1 VLEAVIGYANK
12 AEMLLNCFPF
22 LLLQENESVEQ
33 SPLLETPK
41 TAVTA
46 VSALDDIEKQEPVGS
61 KRSELVPHVVSNRS
75 VSVHKWSHSVMSKIS
90 RMDFTGS
97 CHPHTVISM
106 IRCDSVGNHT
116 QIWLCDEVV

>member
-1 VLEAVIGYANK
+1 VLEAVIK
-12 AEMLLNCFPF
+12 AEMLLNCFQF
-22 LLLQENESVEQ
+22 FLLQENESEEQ
-33 SPLLETPK
+33 SPLLENRK

-46 VSALDDIEKQEPVGS
+46 VSALDDIEKQESVSS
-61 KRSELVPHVVSNRS
+61 KPSEQVPSIVSNKS
-75 VSVHKWSHSVMSKIS
+75 VSLHKWSQSVMSMIS

-106 IRCDSVGNHT
+106 IRCESVVNHK